1 MMDPLRTGP
10 EDVEFH
16 RSRRMFCLKDGEI
29 KVAPRDTAMSHLE
42 WFEAEGWVTPDDQHF
57 MEATVRGMFIPNEN
71 AIFLYRGR
79 GFFFD
84 ADLIAE
90 VNRRARE
97 LQAALLLDG
106 YVLVYAGPADTVIR
120 GRRYEQKLLGTIE
133 SLTRRN

>member
-1 MMDPLRTGP
+1 MDPLRTRS
-10 EDVEFH
+10 EDIEFH

-42 WFEAEGWVTPDDQHF
+42 WFEAEGWVSADDQRF
-57 MEATVRGMFIPNEN
+57 IEAAVRGMYIQKKN

-84 ADLIAE
+84 DDLIAE
-90 VNRRARE
+90 ANRRARQ
-97 LQAALLLDG
+97 LQTALMLDAH
-106 YVLVYAGPADTVIR
+106 VMVYAGPADTVVR

-133 SLTRRN
+133 SLTRKG

>member
-1 MMDPLRTGP
+1 
-10 EDVEFH
+10 
-16 RSRRMFCLKDGEI
+16 
-29 KVAPRDTAMSHLE
+29 MSHLE

-90 VNRRARE
+90 VNRRARQ

-106 YVLVYAGPADTVIR
+106 YVLVYAGPADAIIR
-120 GRRYEQKLLGTIE
+120 GGRYEQKLLGTIE
-133 SLTRRN
+133 SLTRSG

>member
-16 RSRRMFCLKDGEI
+16 RSRRMFCFRDGEI

-42 WFEAEGWVTPDDQHF
+42 WFEAKGWVTPDDQRF
-57 MEATVRGMFIPNEN
+57 MEATVRGMFIPDKN

-84 ADLIAE
+84 DDLIAE
-90 VNRRARE
+90 ANRRARQ

-106 YVLVYAGPADTVIR
+106 YVLVYAGPADATIR

-133 SLTRRN
+133 SLTRRS